1 MFRCF
6 QLFLGAMGLIA
17 LMRTAFFMWGLEA
30 ASVAN
35 EYGLYL
41 HVGVNLAKKLD
52 LLFHVGGVL
61 SLSGYFFCAYLS
73 IKRRLFMPEI
83 SASFQAVWLCCSSLI
98 ILVAFFWRPSNPVTL
113 TDIAIFALLALVWL
127 AINSLLFFFEKI
139 RRFEVTVNW
148 AAQWNPQNN
157 KRLLAVF
164 FAVAIIQL
172 FLVMSPFTIGPL
184 RLLNEY
190 PDIPT
195 TTTLYEF
202 NVNLLDKAYYDNR
215 GLLGPARRYLP
226 DRDHG
231 KTPPI
236 NEEVCMALAQ
246 VPGMSFFLSEEP
258 NRNGFVYDKQI
269 QRFCAVDAVT
279 PEQWLKLRSLTTELE
294 TLRRIDAWYLSIRQF
309 DQKLQEKIFSRQD
322 KQFQRVNQFSL
333 GFQFSGMGVIHHHN
347 FLLGPLNEYDLGKPR
362 EEIYAQYGWMNLWLT
377 RGVMNL
383 FGAIEYQTYFQVW
396 YSYYYVYYLLLFLL
410 IWLIFR
416 RWSYLAAGALLAI
429 GLLCLIDYQWL
440 LQPPGINPI
449 RRVMELPLIFG
460 LFRFWQT
467 FQRRYLLLAFL
478 AAWLGILNNWQFG
491 VMAMAASLI
500 VMSWVRWTQR
510 ERFRRVDDIL
520 CLTFVFVS
528 AALIAWMRGM
538 PDPLSA
544 YYVAGVAAMPLGEWT
559 GPSILAI
566 FSLGAV
572 LWLRTMGNRTPMS
585 YLCLFLLLYTSA
597 IMTYSIWNATPT
609 YLLVPGPL
617 YTLTLL
623 AFTQILVQWQRG
635 EEAKNSGV
643 IPGMLVGLGLLIFL
657 AGSWNHEKTRTEYNG
672 ILASQHTYQWNMDR
686 AKFISTMD
694 PRYFEDSVAI
704 IHRYSS
710 EPAIHII
717 SKYDN
722 FVPFLAKRYSAMP
735 YFELAKFLLSPRESA
750 ECVQQLMRDRPRFLF
765 VDTDIERDFASD
777 VVHRHAPLGGLN
789 GVSRYHAEQMRS
801 LQRVFL
807 AVRDDYELVEQGLLI
822 SVYQRRK

>member
-1 MFRCF
+1 
-6 QLFLGAMGLIA
+6 
-17 LMRTAFFMWGLEA
+17 
-30 ASVAN
+30 
-35 EYGLYL
+35 
-41 HVGVNLAKKLD
+41 
-52 LLFHVGGVL
+52 
-61 SLSGYFFCAYLS
+61 
-73 IKRRLFMPEI
+73 
-83 SASFQAVWLCCSSLI
+83 
-98 ILVAFFWRPSNPVTL
+98 
-113 TDIAIFALLALVWL
+113 
-127 AINSLLFFFEKI
+127 
-139 RRFEVTVNW
+139 
-148 AAQWNPQNN
+148 
-157 KRLLAVF
+157 
-164 FAVAIIQL
+164 
-172 FLVMSPFTIGPL
+172 
-184 RLLNEY
+184 
-190 PDIPT
+190 
-195 TTTLYEF
+195 
-202 NVNLLDKAYYDNR
+202 
-215 GLLGPARRYLP
+215 
-226 DRDHG
+226 
-231 KTPPI
+231 
-236 NEEVCMALAQ
+236 
-246 VPGMSFFLSEEP
+246 
-258 NRNGFVYDKQI
+258 
-269 QRFCAVDAVT
+269 
-279 PEQWLKLRSLTTELE
+279 
-294 TLRRIDAWYLSIRQF
+294 
-309 DQKLQEKIFSRQD
+309 
-322 KQFQRVNQFSL
+322 
-333 GFQFSGMGVIHHHN
+333 
-347 FLLGPLNEYDLGKPR
+347 
-362 EEIYAQYGWMNLWLT
+362 
-377 RGVMNL
+377 
-383 FGAIEYQTYFQVW
+383 
-396 YSYYYVYYLLLFLL
+396 
-410 IWLIFR
+410 
-416 RWSYLAAGALLAI
+416 
-429 GLLCLIDYQWL
+429 
-440 LQPPGINPI
+440 
-449 RRVMELPLIFG
+449 
-460 LFRFWQT
+460 
-467 FQRRYLLLAFL
+467 
-478 AAWLGILNNWQFG
+478 
-491 VMAMAASLI
+491 
-500 VMSWVRWTQR
+500 
-510 ERFRRVDDIL
+510 
-520 CLTFVFVS
+520 
-528 AALIAWMRGM
+528 M

>member
-1 MFRCF
+1 MFRWI
-6 QLFLGAMGLIA
+6 QLFLGALGLIA
-17 LMRTAFFMWGLEA
+17 LLRTAFFLRGLEA
-30 ASVAN
+30 SSVTN

-41 HVGVNLAKKLD
+41 HVWVNLAKKND
-52 LLFHVGGVL
+52 LLFHVGGVFIL
-61 SLSGYFFCAYLS
+61 GLYFFFAYLS
-73 IKRRLFMPEI
+73 MKKRLMVSEI
-83 SASFQAVWLCCSSLI
+83 SRSSQTILLCFSSLI
-98 ILVAFFWRPSNPVTL
+98 IIAVLCWRPGSPVTS
-113 TDIAIFALLALVWL
+113 TDIAIFVLLVLIWFAS
-127 AINSLLFFFEKI
+127 NFLLLCFRKI
-139 RRFEVTVNW
+139 RRSIATVDW

-157 KRLLAVF
+157 IRIFTALFVVAV
-164 FAVAIIQL
+164 IQL
-172 FLVMSPFTIGPL
+172 FFVLSPFTIGPL

-195 TTTLYEF
+195 VTTLYEAD
-202 NVNLLDKAYYDNR
+202 VNLLDKAYYDDR

-226 DRDHG
+226 DRDRG

-236 NEEVCMALAQ
+236 NEEVCMVFAQ
-246 VPGMSFFLSEEP
+246 TPGLSFFLSEDP
-258 NRNGFVYDKQI
+258 NRNGLVYNKQN
-269 QRFCAVDAVT
+269 QRMCAVDTVM
-279 PEQWLKLRSLTTELE
+279 PEQWLKLRLLATEPE
-294 TLRRIDAWYLSIRQF
+294 TLQRIDSWYLSVRQF
-309 DQKLQEKIFSRQD
+309 DQKLQDKILSRQD
-322 KQFQRVNQFSL
+322 KQFHRVNQFSL

-362 EEIYAQYGWMNLWLT
+362 SEIYAQYGWLNLWLT
-377 RGVMNL
+377 RGIMKV
-383 FGAIEYQTYFQVW
+383 FGDIEYQTYFKVW

-449 RRVMELPLIFG
+449 RRVMELPLIYA
-460 LFRFWQT
+460 LFQFWKT

-491 VMAMAASLI
+491 VMAIAASLV
-500 VMSWVRWTQR
+500 VMGWVRWNKR
-510 ERFRRVDDIL
+510 ERFQRMDDIL
-520 CLTFVFVS
+520 FLAFVFIS
-528 AALIAWMRGM
+528 AVLIAWMRGM

-572 LWLRTMGNRTPMS
+572 LWLRTMGNPTPMS
-585 YLCLFLLLYTSA
+585 YICLFLLLYTSA

-617 YTLTLL
+617 YALTLL
-623 AFTQILVQWQRG
+623 AFTQIVMGQRG
-635 EEAKNSGV
+635 DEAKYSCV
-643 IPGMLVGLGLLIFL
+643 IPGMLVGLGLLIFF
-657 AGSWNHEKTRTEYNG
+657 AGSWNHEKTRTEFNG

-686 AKFISTMD
+686 AKIVSTMD
-694 PRYFEDSVAI
+694 PRYFEESVAI
-704 IHRYSS
+704 IQRYSS

-750 ECVQQLMRDRPRFLF
+750 ECVQRLMQDRPSFLF
-765 VDTDIERDFASD
+765 VDTDIERDFATD
-777 VVHRHAPLGGLN
+777 IVHRHAPLGGLN
-789 GVSRYHAEQMRS
+789 GVSRYHVEQMRS

-822 SVYQRRK
+822 SVYQRKK